1 MKLPLLSAT
10 EIIKALEQAGF
21 RVIRQKG
28 SHISLYKRSDAKTFL
43 VVVPNKAEVKRG
55 TLLSIL
61 KQAGMSKNEFFSLLK

>member
-21 RVIRQKG
+21 RVIRRKG